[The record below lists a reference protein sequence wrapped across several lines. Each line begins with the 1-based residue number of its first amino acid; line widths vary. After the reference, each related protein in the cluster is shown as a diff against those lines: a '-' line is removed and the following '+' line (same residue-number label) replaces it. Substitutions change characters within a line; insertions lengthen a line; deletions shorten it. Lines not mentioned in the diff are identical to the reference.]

1 LAEMDDMDPDQLKAL
16 QEKKNKM
23 AMRKGKHIEDVE
35 FEMLETDEQDKLIES
50 QTPMQKIVMKKW
62 KTIVFI
68 KDRMRE
74 HIRRYRLKK
83 ERKL

>member
-1 LAEMDDMDPDQLKAL
+1 MDDMDPDQLKAL
-16 QEKKNKM
+16 QEKKSKM

-62 KTIVFI
+62 KTIMFI

-83 ERKL
+83 ERKLQL